1 MTTRDDVFGHQDHR
15 QTGTMIMTGEN
26 HPPRIIKQAATEVTA
41 VLVLAVQ
48 EVLAVVM
55 IPGTT
60 LILGKNQSSS
70 NNDNRNGGVVT
81 LTTTI
86 SLLLAIVL
94 LQGRETS
101 TTMMIGVPLGTD
113 RDGSRVVVVA
123 LAAAIVAEAA
133 EEVEVLVEAEAV
145 EEVEVVIVAKAVV
158 VVGEEEE
165 TFNNKIVVVAI
176 PIDLTTVKTTRT
188 MIPRHHA
195 PST

>member
-101 TTMMIGVPLGTD
+101 TTMMIGVPLGID
-113 RDGSRVVVVA
+113 QDGRRGMAVYGQGLRLLSRQY
-123 LAAAIVAEAA
+123 AIFHFQT
-133 EEVEVLVEAEAV
+133 LD
-145 EEVEVVIVAKAVV
+145 VILSWRTQLK
-158 VVGEEEE
+158 
-165 TFNNKIVVVAI
+165 
-176 PIDLTTVKTTRT
+176 PIIFVTLSKKLKRFFCD
-188 MIPRHHA
+188 A
-195 PST
+195 FY